1 MLNNNKNNI
10 INDKCFK
17 KKSEEKNINLENKK
31 NEIKS
36 FDIKDKYIKKLKK
49 TLKKEKEITNNNFL
63 RYRAEI
69 ENLIKRNEK
78 DIKKINKF
86 AIEQFTIEL
95 LPVIDSLEKTID
107 IFDKKNLKLKS
118 IYEGLN
124 LTFKFLLGTF
134 NKFGLS
140 VINDVNV
147 IFDPNIH
154 QAMNV
159 IQSDQFKSNCII
171 NIMQKGYILNG
182 RLIRPALVSVAK

>member
-1 MLNNNKNNI
+1 MLNNKKNNT
-10 INDKCFK
+10 INDECLK
-17 KKSEEKNINLENKK
+17 KQHTDKKIKLENIK
-31 NEIKS
+31 NEIK
-36 FDIKDKYIKKLKK
+36 DLDNQNKYIKKLEKS
-49 TLKKEKEITNNNFL
+49 LKKEKEISNNNFL

-78 DIKKINKF
+78 DIKKLNKF
-86 AIEQFTIEL
+86 AIEKFAIEL

-107 IFDKKNLKLKS
+107 MFDIKNLKLKS
-118 IYEGLN
+118 IFEGLN
-124 LTFKFLLGTF
+124 LTFKFLLTTV
-134 NKFGLS
+134 NKFGLN

-159 IQSDQFKSNCII
+159 IKSDKFKSNYIM

-182 RLIRPALVSVAK
+182 RLIRPAMVSVSK